1 MTRQEAIRHIVDL
14 AKHLDKIDEELEAE
28 KLLAALGRLISE
40 PDPDTGLVDIDGDD
54 AMLTYSDPAIASV
67 EAYEDAWDY
76 PTPEQ
81 QKRFSGL
88 LEDDA

>member
-1 MTRQEAIRHIVDL
+1 MWILNNEDYREYQAYK
-14 AKHLDKIDEELEAE
+14 A
-28 KLLAALGRLISE
+28 
-40 PDPDTGLVDIDGDD
+40 TGLTPNDLQQIKAGLLPDNEDR
-54 AMLTYSDPAIASV
+54 APLPYSDPAMEAV

-88 LEDDA
+88 LEDE